1 MWLFFCTFAAV
12 KRKTSMLHHD
22 ENTARRIVI
31 RYGEHY
37 DINQVL
43 EIIRPQLAIIGE
55 EDTIW
60 DFYVALNI
68 AWRMQN
74 DSRE

>member
-1 MWLFFCTFAAV
+1 
-12 KRKTSMLHHD
+12 MLHHD

-43 EIIRPQLAIIGE
+43 DIIRPQLDIIGE

-60 DFYVALNI
+60 DFYVALNV
-68 AWRMQN
+68 AWRMHH